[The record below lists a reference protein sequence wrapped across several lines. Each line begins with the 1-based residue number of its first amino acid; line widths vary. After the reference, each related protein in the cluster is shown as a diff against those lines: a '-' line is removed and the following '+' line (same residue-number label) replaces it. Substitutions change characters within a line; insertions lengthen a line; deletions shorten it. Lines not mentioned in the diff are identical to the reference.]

1 MKFSLLSCLKEQAD
15 EEKKEK
21 KDDNFSAWHIV

>member
-15 EEKKEK
+15 EGKKEK
-21 KDDNFSAWHIV
+21 NDDDFSAWHIV